1 MEEALSLKRILV
13 LSWVYLIVLTLGAWV
28 LHSWSLGWAVFV
40 GGLISITSFWFSYRD
55 LKIFLDSLAAGQADE
70 PRTGSVQLSKRGFIL
85 KFWLRIFVI
94 GLVLLALI
102 ASRTV
107 NIFGLI
113 LGLTTVVLAITMSG
127 LGVVW
132 RFYFSRR

>member
-1 MEEALSLKRILV
+1 MEEALSLRRILV
-13 LSWVYLIVLTLGAWV
+13 LSWVYLLVLTMGSWV
-28 LHSWSLGWAVFV
+28 LHSWSLGSAVFV

-55 LKIFLDSLAAGQADE
+55 LGAFLDSLAAGQADE
-70 PRTGSVQLSKRGFIL
+70 PRTESAQLSKRGFIL

-94 GLVLLALI
+94 GMVLLALI
-102 ASRTV
+102 ASRAV

-113 LGLTTVVLAITMSG
+113 LGLTTVVIAITMSG